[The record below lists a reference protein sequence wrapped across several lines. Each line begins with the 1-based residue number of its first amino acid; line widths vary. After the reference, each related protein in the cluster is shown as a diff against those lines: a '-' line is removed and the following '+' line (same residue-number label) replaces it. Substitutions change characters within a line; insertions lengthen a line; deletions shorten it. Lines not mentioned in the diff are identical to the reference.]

1 MAQKKA
7 PKNTR
12 QAVIN
17 LLRQFSENAMAL
29 AKIAEEQGDDVWRG
43 NEVSISIAYD
53 TAISLL
59 ASNEDFAD
67 YWKIFNRDKEA

>member
-1 MAQKKA
+1 MAQRKA

-29 AKIAEEQGDDVWRG
+29 AKIAEDDGDKDWSSK
-43 NEVSISIAYD
+43 EVSISIAYD
-53 TAISLL
+53 TAIALL

-67 YWKIFNRDKEA
+67 YWKIFNRDKED